1 MLARDSLARCSASPL
16 GDNLECGVFHPSRA
30 ARLGTPGSTPLWSAA
45 ARRRFSAPHHDTV
58 HLTNASAPKN
68 GWVSFKPLFL
78 LATVIC
84 VVAFL
89 ATITLSS
96 RSYSLFSA
104 SSAESVYEDDLD
116 RRLAQAATAA
126 LGDRRGTIIVM
137 DPQTGRVRAVVN
149 PEIAFAESLP
159 PGSTIKPFSALA
171 AMKSGLIDET
181 SQTLCREKYTH
192 EGFQTV
198 CSHPRELAPMNPT
211 EAIAYSCNYYFG
223 KVGERLDESTFDS
236 TLTEFGF
243 GKSTG
248 INSAVEAQGR
258 IPRKAWHSQNA
269 IGETD
274 ELQATPI
281 QLLDA
286 YAALING
293 GRLFTPQVASARGY
307 VPQLRAKV
315 AIKDE
320 YRNQIVNGMRGAVR
334 YGTAET
340 AGLYSLPAYIFGKT
354 GTATQI
360 NGFRSQGWFVGF
372 AAPLSSVGS
381 SPQESSKAE
390 HESAPENVKL
400 AVLVFVARAHGSE
413 AAQVARPV
421 FEEYARITTEKLRP
435 MQAVDSGGTENAS
448 EVHRSSISPHP
459 SASATQVSVHLVR
472 ENITRKMSVEDYV
485 LGVVAAEGSTERE
498 PEALKAL
505 AIASRTYALKNIAR
519 HSSDGYDF
527 CTTTHCQ
534 RFRVVDSES
543 TSPVS
548 EAVIEAVRAT
558 KGEVILDAGNQVADS
573 YFSAS
578 CGGATA
584 NMKTL
589 WGGQA
594 PTYLRGLTD
603 EFCKNDPHHNWID
616 VISVQQLLRAT
627 QSDPRTNVGNRLDA
641 IRVFR
646 QDASGRAELI
656 AIEGEHRVIVK
667 GWDFKIIVGRV
678 LGWNLLKSS
687 RFQISRSGS
696 NFVFHGS
703 GFGHGLGLCQE
714 GAHVMA
720 MRGANYRQILGKYF
734 PGTTVH
740 LVESSRSDVS
750 TLDGAFYSS
759 HPEQRPSETARPLRT
774 FADLLWHDYEGFT
787 VRPREAGA
795 TRRLTLSS
803 EDFRIN
809 YPATLQKREIDAL
822 LRFLQASS
830 GSLTARVSSAG
841 INGQFPSLEVFI
853 NETTGD
859 FVGRTGQPPWAAA
872 ATKGNRIELQPLQTL
887 RRRRILETTLRHELV
902 HALVDRLGH
911 GRTPRWLAEGLAIH
925 LAGEGQMV
933 ARYPPRVGLSTE
945 EIEKQLRN
953 AKSANDMKVAYAAAY
968 SEVKRMIHNEG
979 EANVWRRVAN

>member
-1 MLARDSLARCSASPL
+1 MLARDSIAPYSVGPAGNETAGSGTSSVDRGP
-16 GDNLECGVFHPSRA
+16 GVTANAIRQRTWTSPSR
-30 ARLGTPGSTPLWSAA
+30 
-45 ARRRFSAPHHDTV
+45 
-58 HLTNASAPKN
+58 
-68 GWVSFKPLFL
+68 L
-78 LATVIC
+78 LLLSVATIC
-84 VVAFL
+84 VAAL
-89 ATITLSS
+89 LGTITLTSS
-96 RSYSLFSA
+96 SHSPFSA
-104 SSAESVYEDDLD
+104 SSLESANEADLD

-149 PEIAFAESLP
+149 PEIAFAENLP

-171 AMKSGLIDET
+171 AMRSGLIDET

-198 CSHPRELAPMNPT
+198 CSHPRELAPLNPT
-211 EAIAYSCNYYFG
+211 EALAYSCNYYFG

-236 TLTEFGF
+236 TLAEFGF

-248 INSAVEAQGR
+248 INSGVEAQGKL
-258 IPRKAWHSQNA
+258 PRKGWHSQNA

-274 ELQATPI
+274 ELQTTPI

-286 YAALING
+286 YSALVNG
-293 GRLFTPQVASARGY
+293 GRLFTPKLAPAKGY
-307 VPQLRAKV
+307 VPEVRSKV
-315 AIKDE
+315 TINDE
-320 YRNQIVNGMRGAVR
+320 YRDQIVNGMRGAVR

-340 AGLYSLPAYIFGKT
+340 AGLYSLPVYIFGKT

-372 AAPLSSVGS
+372 ASPVSSRNS
-381 SPQESSKAE
+381 SSEERSYAE
-390 HESAPENVKL
+390 LESAPENVKF
-400 AVLVFVARAHGSE
+400 AVLVFLARAHGSE

-421 FEEYARITTEKLRP
+421 FEEYARAAPQQHT
-435 MQAVDSGGTENAS
+435 
-448 EVHRSSISPHP
+448 SPQT
-459 SASATQVSVHLVR
+459 SASSENISEPANRSLVSPRLSASPTQVSVHLVR
-472 ENITRKMSVEDYV
+472 ENITHKMSIEDYI

-498 PEALKAL
+498 QEALKAL
-505 AIASRTYALKNIAR
+505 AIASRTYAFKNIGR

-534 RFRVVDSES
+534 RFRVVDSDS
-543 TSPVS
+543 ISSVS
-548 EAVIEAVRAT
+548 EAAIEAVRAT
-558 KGEVILDAGNQVADS
+558 RGVVILDAANQVADS

-589 WGGQA
+589 WGANA
-594 PTYLRGLTD
+594 PSYLRGLTD
-603 EFCKNDPHHNWID
+603 EYCANDPHHNWTD
-616 VISVQQLLRAT
+616 VLSVQQLLKAT
-627 QSDPRTNVGNRLDA
+627 QTDPRTNVGDRLESV
-641 IRVFR
+641 RVFR

-656 AIEGEHRVIVK
+656 EIEGERRVILK
-667 GWDFKIIVGRV
+667 GWDFKIIVGRA

-734 PGTTVH
+734 PGTTVESRVDATSEAGIGFPH
-740 LVESSRSDVS
+740 LDTTASLNSQSR
-750 TLDGAFYSS
+750 TY
-759 HPEQRPSETARPLRT
+759 P
-774 FADLLWHDYEGFT
+774 DLLWNDYRGFEGHGPDDSSQALQALT
-787 VRPREAGA
+787 PGGSIGVRAGGTPQTSRYIMESGGFEISYPRTIHE
-795 TRRLTLSS
+795 
-803 EDFRIN
+803 E
-809 YPATLQKREIDAL
+809 EITGL
-822 LRFLQASS
+822 LRVLQ
-830 GSLTARVSSAG
+830 GSKTSLMARVRAAG
-841 INGQFPSLEVFI
+841 VSGNFPALEIFV

-859 FVGRTGQPPWAAA
+859 FVGRTGLPPWAAA
-872 ATKGNRIELQPLQTL
+872 ATRASRIEIQPLQTL

-925 LAGEGQMV
+925 LAGEGRLMG
-933 ARYPPRVGLSTE
+933 RYAPRQRMT
-945 EIEKQLRN
+945 IEQIETQLVN
-953 AKSANDMKVAYAAAY
+953 AKTADGMKAAYAAAY
-968 SEVKRMIHNEG
+968 SEVKRLINTEG
-979 EANVWRRVAN
+979 EASLWRRIAK